1 MALNSSSPVDREIDL
16 VLDRSMA
23 RDMAE
28 RYAAEYPKIA
38 RELWAAYEG
47 LTEALA
53 AFDRERA
60 ER

>member
-1 MALNSSSPVDREIDL
+1 MAMSINPVDREIDL

-23 RDMAE
+23 RAMAE
-28 RYAAEYPKIA
+28 RYSEEYPKIA